1 MNDELRINRIDPIK
15 QQKPPPDSK
24 RKKKGEEQEQEHKP
38 KDEAGDHFQSL
49 SDAAKLAHNTLK
61 KNNSPYRFRVYQ
73 KDGEVFIDIVIIGE
87 DGEIKETKKQNITHE
102 EFSTWLDHIEQ
113 GEGLFFDTTA

>member
-1 MNDELRINRIDPIK
+1 MNDELRINRINPVK
-15 QQKPPPDSK
+15 QQKSPPDEK
-24 RKKKGEEQEQEHKP
+24 RKKKEQDHKH

-49 SDAAKLAHNTLK
+49 SDAAELAHNTLE
-61 KNNSPYRFRVYQ
+61 KNNSPYRFCVYQ
-73 KDGEVFIDIVIIGE
+73 KDGEVFIDIVIFGE